1 MANSTDL
8 SAAVIELLQER
19 NEDMHAGD
27 LVERLVGNGYDA
39 DQAVRG
45 LRTMLNSGVI
55 GLGAEMNIRLLK
67 EYA

>member
-45 LRTMLNSGVI
+45 LDLLRKCI
-55 GLGAEMNIRLLK
+55 PAIRQ
-67 EYA
+67 AVG